1 MIHDVSIHAS
11 DTQCA
16 IEGRFVVEEI
26 RARGA
31 MGSIA
36 RGVDLWSGSRV
47 AIKRML
53 APGLDVARFQREADV
68 LGRLSHDG
76 IVKCIASGKDEVGP
90 WIVMEWLDG
99 RDLATVLEAGPVQMP
114 LALEL
119 AAQLAE
125 AVSAAHSCGV
135 VHRDI
140 KPANVVVL
148 NASVP
153 RLKLVDFGVAKDLDA
168 TAVLTATGSVVGTPL
183 YMAPEQLR
191 GEPVGPRTDVYAIA
205 AVVYEVM
212 AGHPPFVAE
221 TAFAAVA
228 RVLLDDPPRLEA
240 MRPDVPGD
248 VVDAIHAALVKDA
261 AKRCDLSAL
270 VSAFRCAATA
280 MQEAPTRYQPKAE
293 GRAALL
299 AERRR
304 TAAMVIRVASDR
316 DAVRSVLDDQVSAH
330 ATLPDGTVLA
340 QFTDPTSPDVPVLR
354 AVRAGLELVHRVPDA
369 IVVIASGMS
378 DTRDDSTAGEGFRR
392 AGVLDPEE
400 PGVHVDRA
408 TAGIVARR
416 FELAWH
422 EHSAKVVRHTD
433 DERSSLVL
441 GKATPTVGRDAEVAQ
456 LVALLASAEENGV
469 PRIAIVEGSAGMGK
483 SRVRREVTRTWVSRG
498 DRVCLTAAF
507 EPDSM
512 RSSWA
517 GFTRAIRVF
526 CGIRA
531 GQPLDVQREQLAL
544 LARRARL
551 SDRAEAL
558 LAEVARA
565 ATPADAERLSAARSS
580 PELMREGVQDA
591 MESLLRGLAGNEAVL
606 LVLEDA
612 HWADRASLD
621 LVGALAAL
629 PDLPLAAIA
638 FARPTLLAAQPDLWS
653 LRAPLRLHLPPLS
666 VRAAGKL
673 ARSVLPEAT
682 AQRVVDDVVELA
694 AGNPLVLE
702 ELVRMVADRGEI
714 ATTDTAR
721 AVFEARLGLLH
732 GEERVVARAAAVVG
746 EVFWEAAVAALV
758 EGSDLDVASA
768 LAALERRELITR
780 RGGSRYEGQ
789 PDLSFRHALVR
800 DAALAMVPE
809 DASVVLHGR
818 LARWLVSVGD
828 LDAAVIAAHAEAGG
842 LSEMA
847 GEMYAKAA
855 HAALAAQ
862 DLPTAAALL
871 DKAGALVPRSDVTT
885 RWDLDLALESLCRE
899 LALDRRRVRHLAGLR
914 RAARIRGDA
923 RMRAIA
929 LTREA
934 RFRCDRN
941 EHHDGVSLGIEAVR
955 LAREVY
961 DPTSLAEAA
970 IWTSL
975 SAREA
980 SKEDHAVLDEALSTP
995 GVPAHH
1001 RALLLRT
1008 RGTIS
1013 RRRGRAQ
1020 DAVADYQV
1028 ALSLCDE
1035 VGSRIALAE
1044 SLCAL
1049 SYATYVWG
1057 ELSRAREHV
1066 DRALQVRK
1074 TIGSRLDV
1082 AKLLANHGNVCIAVG
1097 DWGGAA
1103 RWIEASLVEHR
1114 RGVDPEAHVDSI
1126 ILRARC
1132 FMETGEFGA
1141 AADCLEQAERRL
1153 TRTRANYDFAHL
1165 ELVRGWLEARRSTWD
1180 HALARFD
1187 GCRSAASLGGAAAL
1201 LAVGDGWRARALAEL
1216 DRNDEARAGAR
1227 DALRQLEG
1235 MDASEWA
1242 GETFFAIANAQV
1254 RADPEC
1260 LQGTLAR
1267 ARRWANDFEERI
1279 GDDEL
1284 RERFR
1289 GRADVRWLRG
1299 GDRGYSGDP

>member
-1 MIHDVSIHAS
+1 
-11 DTQCA
+11 
-16 IEGRFVVEEI
+16 
-26 RARGA
+26 
-31 MGSIA
+31 
-36 RGVDLWSGSRV
+36 
-47 AIKRML
+47 
-53 APGLDVARFQREADV
+53 
-68 LGRLSHDG
+68 
-76 IVKCIASGKDEVGP
+76 
-90 WIVMEWLDG
+90 
-99 RDLATVLEAGPVQMP
+99 
-114 LALEL
+114 
-119 AAQLAE
+119 
-125 AVSAAHSCGV
+125 
-135 VHRDI
+135 
-140 KPANVVVL
+140 
-148 NASVP
+148 
-153 RLKLVDFGVAKDLDA
+153 
-168 TAVLTATGSVVGTPL
+168 
-183 YMAPEQLR
+183 
-191 GEPVGPRTDVYAIA
+191 
-205 AVVYEVM
+205 
-212 AGHPPFVAE
+212 
-221 TAFAAVA
+221 
-228 RVLLDDPPRLEA
+228 
-240 MRPDVPGD
+240 
-248 VVDAIHAALVKDA
+248 
-261 AKRCDLSAL
+261 
-270 VSAFRCAATA
+270 
-280 MQEAPTRYQPKAE
+280 
-293 GRAALL
+293 
-299 AERRR
+299 
-304 TAAMVIRVASDR
+304 
-316 DAVRSVLDDQVSAH
+316 
-330 ATLPDGTVLA
+330 
-340 QFTDPTSPDVPVLR
+340 
-354 AVRAGLELVHRVPDA
+354 
-369 IVVIASGMS
+369 
-378 DTRDDSTAGEGFRR
+378 
-392 AGVLDPEE
+392 VLDPEQ

-408 TAGIVARR
+408 TAGIVAQR
-416 FELAWH
+416 FELEWH
-422 EHSAKVVRHTD
+422 EHSATVVRHTD
-433 DERSSLVL
+433 DERSPLVL

-456 LVALLASAEENGV
+456 LVALLASVEENGV
-469 PRIAIVEGSAGMGK
+469 PRIAIVEGTAGMGK
-483 SRVRREVTRTWVSRG
+483 SRVRREVTRSWVSRC

-517 GFTRAIRVF
+517 GFARAIRVF
-526 CGIRA
+526 CGIRV
-531 GQPLDVQREQLAL
+531 GQPLNVQREQLAL
-544 LARRARL
+544 LAQRARL
-551 SDRAEAL
+551 SDRAETF
-558 LAEVARA
+558 LAEVART
-565 ATPADAERLSAARSS
+565 ATPGDIGRLSAARSS

-591 MESLLRGLAGNEAVL
+591 MESLLRGLAGDLAVL

-612 HWADRASLD
+612 HWADPASLD

-629 PDLPLAAIA
+629 PDLPLAVTA

-653 LRAPLRLHLPPLS
+653 LRTPLRLHLPPLS
-666 VRAAGKL
+666 IRAAGKL
-673 ARSVLPEAT
+673 VRSVLPEAT
-682 AQRVVDDVVELA
+682 AQRVVSDVVELA

-702 ELVRMVADRGEI
+702 ELVRVVADRGEI
-714 ATTDTAR
+714 VATDTAR
-721 AVFEARLGLLH
+721 AVFEARVGLLH

-758 EGSDLDVASA
+758 EGSNLDVASA
-768 LAALERRELITR
+768 LAALERREVITR

-789 PDLSFRHALVR
+789 PDFSFRHALVR

-818 LARWLVSVGD
+818 LARWLVSVGE

-847 GEMYAKAA
+847 GEMYVKAG

-862 DLPTAAALL
+862 DLPTAAALF
-871 DKAGALVPRSDVTT
+871 DKVGAFVPRSDMET
-885 RWDLDLALESLCRE
+885 RWGLDLALESLCRE

-955 LAREVY
+955 LAREVS
-961 DPTSLAEAA
+961 DPTLLAEAA

-980 SKEDHAVLDEALSTP
+980 STAEEDHAVLDEALSAP

-1001 RALLLRT
+1001 RALLFRT

-1020 DAVADYQV
+1020 DAVTDYQV

-1035 VGSRIALAE
+1035 VGSRTALAE

-1057 ELSRAREHV
+1057 ELSRARGDV

-1097 DWGGAA
+1097 DWSGAA

-1132 FMETGEFGA
+1132 YVETGEFGA
-1141 AADCLEQAERRL
+1141 AAECLEEAERRL
-1153 TRTRANYDFAHL
+1153 TGTRANYDFAHL

-1187 GCRSAASLGGAAAL
+1187 GCRNAASLGGAAAL

-1227 DALRQLEG
+1227 DALRQLEV

-1242 GETFFAIANAQV
+1242 GETFFAIAKAQL

-1260 LQGTLAR
+1260 IEGTLAR
-1267 ARRWANDFEERI
+1267 ARRWVNDFEERI
-1279 GDDEL
+1279 GDEEL

-1289 GRADVRWLRG
+1289 ERADVRWLRG
-1299 GDRGYSGDP
+1299 DGG